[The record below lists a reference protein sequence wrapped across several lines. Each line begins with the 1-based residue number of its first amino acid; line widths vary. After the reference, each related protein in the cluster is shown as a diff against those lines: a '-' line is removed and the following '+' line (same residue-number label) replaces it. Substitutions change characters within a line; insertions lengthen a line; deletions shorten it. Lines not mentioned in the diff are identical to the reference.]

1 MSGMDLGSVINLIM
15 ENPELLAQ
23 IKGLVDENEK
33 KNITTPPEPVET
45 ASDELPPEVNTE
57 EVPTS
62 NAPGTT
68 KGIRRMSGRRS
79 ELLHA
84 LSPYISEGRQK
95 ALESFMTIADI
106 LELMREK

>member
-1 MSGMDLGSVINLIM
+1 MSGMDLGAVINLIM
-15 ENPELLAQ
+15 ENPELLAK
-23 IKGLVDENEK
+23 IKGLVDENESK
-33 KNITTPPEPVET
+33 GATEPQEPVAAPEKE
-45 ASDELPPEVNTE
+45 APPEVKEDTPVGSTA
-57 EVPTS
+57 EVT
-62 NAPGTT
+62 
-68 KGIRRMSGRRS
+68 RRVGRMTGKRS